1 MSFWLTSCNLCSAIS
16 EAAKG
21 KVKLTVETVT
31 LQVNKDKE
39 ITQEK
44 TTKAEH
50 TLFQKKEQKKGS
62 EAKEADTKSK
72 VATNAK
78 AGLVKTQS
86 KQEASVKKTI
96 TKDSSIATKTSRP
109 TVAQVLLKHDGRKQV
124 EARKG
129 KTTVLTSKKVI
140 QKTDLKLVKEGTA
153 GKIYPKSDHLK
164 DQPHTNVT
172 QSNLKNGTA
181 KIVTVL
187 SKVMGTNKTRAGKE
201 SLEQSTLAE
210 KNGTQSS
217 GHKRIK
223 KIKTE
228 TTTVQSV
235 DNSVTEAGNT
245 GREKVTQKS
254 QYLVNTTFAGTSGEA
269 RVLQDKTTTHGSVS
283 AKKMGGSG
291 LGSVKVVNIS
301 SYSFT
306 VTWSSPQGMFKN
318 FTVIRREPKTEGD
331 DDDHEEFEEE
341 ALEGDKASTA
351 KNVTE
356 VQVQSESSNATAAA
370 GKAGSK
376 SKAETKRISM
386 VVPGSVR
393 SVEFSNLRANTGYVL
408 HVYGSAA
415 DRRSKIHRVMAV
427 TGNQSCNFC
436 IVSPLLPWK

>member
-1 MSFWLTSCNLCSAIS
+1 MTSCNLCSAIS

-39 ITQEK
+39 IMQEK

-50 TLFQKKEQKKGS
+50 TLFQKKEQTKGS
-62 EAKEADTKSK
+62 EAKEADIKSK
-72 VATNAK
+72 VVANAK
-78 AGLVKTQS
+78 AGLAKTQS
-86 KQEASVKKTI
+86 KQESSVKKTT
-96 TKDSSIATKTSRP
+96 TKDSSSATKASRP
-109 TVAQVLLKHDGRKQV
+109 TVAQVLLKHDGRKQE
-124 EARKG
+124 EARNG
-129 KTTVLTSKKVI
+129 KTTVLISKKVV

-153 GKIYPKSDHLK
+153 GKTYPKSDHLK

-172 QSNLKNGTA
+172 QSNVKNGTA

-187 SKVMGTNKTRAGKE
+187 TKVMGTNKTRAGKE

-217 GHKRIK
+217 GHKRVK
-223 KIKTE
+223 KVKAE

-235 DNSVTEAGNT
+235 DNRITEAGNT

-269 RVLQDKTTTHGSVS
+269 RVLQDKTTTHGSMS
-283 AKKMGGSG
+283 AKKTGGSG

-318 FTVIRREPKTEGD
+318 FTVIRREPKAEGD

-341 ALEGDKASTA
+341 ALEGDKTSTA

-356 VQVQSESSNATAAA
+356 VQVQSESTNTTAAA

-415 DRRSKIHRVMAV
+415 DRRSKIHRVTAV
-427 TGNQSCNFC
+427 TGNQICDRFAISA
-436 IVSPLLPWK
+436 